1 MVKAKEID
9 LGLIPLESVWDDA
22 VRDMG
27 NFGKT
32 DLYSTGDPVIDEYLG
47 GSTTGGYG
55 RPNGYEIITI
65 FGDTGRNKSTF
76 ATNLVVDPL
85 KKGKTVVYRALEDDP
100 KDVAAR
106 LNVMGVDPH
115 KLPGKLAFFKEQSG
129 YTLGEMAK
137 TIEKYFEFADVIL
150 IDPLQFIY
158 EASVTERGE
167 AEFNRQRLFMR
178 QMNHIMKKTNK
189 VLIIVS
195 HTNKS
200 GGKDAP
206 GMSHIIG
213 SSAIAQV
220 STKVIEIGI
229 DKNMIRFIR
238 MWKSRFTPHRNCELA
253 LRMTNMKF
261 SALYGDD
268 PNVIKK
274 LREVWNPNQK

>member
-1 MVKAKEID
+1 MAEKKKID
-9 LGLIPLESVWDDA
+9 LGLIPLESVWEDA
-22 VRDMG
+22 KASLA
-27 NFGKT
+27 NFGVT
-32 DLYSTGDPVIDEYLG
+32 NLYSTGDKIIDEYLG
-47 GSTTGGYG
+47 NSPDGGYG
-55 RPNGYEIITI
+55 RQSGYEIVTI

-76 ATNLVVDPL
+76 ATNIIVDPL
-85 KKGKTVVYRALEDDP
+85 KKGKTVVYMALEDDP

-106 LNVMGVDPH
+106 LSMMGVKPNE
-115 KLPGKLAFFKEQSG
+115 LPGKLCFFKEQSG
-129 YTLGEMAK
+129 YTLSDMKDAITE
-137 TIEKYFEFADVIL
+137 YFKFADVIL

-178 QMNHIMKKTNK
+178 EMNHLMKKTNK
-189 VLIIVS
+189 VLILVS

-229 DKNMIRFIR
+229 SKDGIRYIH
-238 MWKSRFTPHRNCELA
+238 MWKSRFSPHRRDDLA
-253 LRMTNMKF
+253 VKLNLNMQF
-261 SALYGDD
+261 EALHGDD
-268 PNVIKK
+268 PKVIEE
-274 LREVWNPNQK
+274 LRRHWGK

>member
-1 MVKAKEID
+1 MAEKKKID

-22 VRDMG
+22 KQSLEAYG
-27 NFGKT
+27 TTN
-32 DLYSTGDPVIDEYLG
+32 LYSTGDAVIDEYLG
-47 GSTTGGYG
+47 NSPTGGFG
-55 RPNGYEIITI
+55 RESGYEIVTI

-76 ATNLVVDPL
+76 ATNLMIDPL
-85 KKGKTVVYRALEDDP
+85 MKGKTVVYMALEDDP

-106 LNVMGVDPH
+106 LHIMGLDPS
-115 KLPGKLAFFKEQSG
+115 KIPGKLNFFKEQSG
-129 YTLGEMAK
+129 YTLSQMTEAI
-137 TIEKYFEFADVIL
+137 TKYFEFADVIL

-158 EASVTERGE
+158 EASVTEKGE

-178 QMNHIMKKTNK
+178 EMNHLMKKTNK
-189 VLIIVS
+189 VLVLVS

-229 DKNMIRFIR
+229 SKEGTRYIH
-238 MWKSRFTPHRNCELA
+238 MWKTRFSPHRRDDLVVK
-253 LRMTNMKF
+253 LGTDMRF
-261 SALYGDD
+261 RYLYADD
-268 PNVIKK
+268 PTAIKE
-274 LREVWNPNQK
+274 LRRKWGK

>member
-1 MVKAKEID
+1 MAEKKKID
-9 LGLIPLESVWDDA
+9 LGLIPLESVWEEAKQSLQDY
-22 VRDMG
+22 G
-27 NFGKT
+27 TTN
-32 DLYSTGDPVIDEYLG
+32 LYSTGDAVIDEYLG
-47 GSTTGGYG
+47 NSPEGGFG
-55 RPNGYEIITI
+55 RESGYEIVTI

-76 ATNLVVDPL
+76 ATNLMIDPL
-85 KKGKTVVYRALEDDP
+85 MKGKTVVYMALEDDP

-106 LNVMGVDPH
+106 LHIMGLDPS
-115 KLPGKLAFFKEQSG
+115 KIPGKLNFFKEQSG
-129 YTLGEMAK
+129 YTLSQMTEAI
-137 TIEKYFEFADVIL
+137 TKYFEFADVIL

-178 QMNHIMKKTNK
+178 EMNHLMKKTNK
-189 VLIIVS
+189 VLVLVS

-229 DKNMIRFIR
+229 SKEGTRYIH
-238 MWKSRFTPHRNCELA
+238 MWKTRFSPHRRDDLVVK
-253 LRMTNMKF
+253 LGTDMRF
-261 SALYGDD
+261 RYLYADD
-268 PNVIKK
+268 PTAIKE
-274 LREVWNPNQK
+274 LRRKWGK

>member
-1 MVKAKEID
+1 MAEKKKID
-9 LGLIPLESVWDDA
+9 LGLIPLESVWDEA
-22 VRDMG
+22 KQSLEAYG
-27 NFGKT
+27 TTN
-32 DLYSTGDPVIDEYLG
+32 LYSTGDAVIDEYLG
-47 GSTTGGYG
+47 NSPTGGFG
-55 RPNGYEIITI
+55 RESGYEIVTI

-76 ATNLVVDPL
+76 ATNLMIDPL
-85 KKGKTVVYRALEDDP
+85 MKGKTVVYMALEDDP

-106 LNVMGVDPH
+106 LHIMGLEPS
-115 KLPGKLAFFKEQSG
+115 KLPGKLNFFKEQSG
-129 YTLGEMAK
+129 YTLSQMTEAI
-137 TIEKYFEFADVIL
+137 TKYFEFADVIL

-178 QMNHIMKKTNK
+178 EMNHLMKKTNK
-189 VLIIVS
+189 VLVLVS

-229 DKNMIRFIR
+229 SKEGTRYIH
-238 MWKSRFTPHRNCELA
+238 MWKTRFSPHRRDDLA
-253 LRMTNMKF
+253 VKLGTDMRF
-261 SALYGDD
+261 RYLYADD
-268 PNVIKK
+268 PTAIKE
-274 LREVWNPNQK
+274 LRRKWGK

>member
-1 MVKAKEID
+1 MAEKKKID
-9 LGLIPLESVWDDA
+9 LGLIPLESVWDEA
-22 VRDMG
+22 KQSLEAYG
-27 NFGKT
+27 TTN
-32 DLYSTGDPVIDEYLG
+32 LYSTGDAVIDEYLG
-47 GSTTGGYG
+47 NSPTGGFG
-55 RPNGYEIITI
+55 RESGYEIVTI

-76 ATNLVVDPL
+76 ATNLMIDPL
-85 KKGKTVVYRALEDDP
+85 MKGKTVVYMALEDDP

-106 LNVMGVDPH
+106 LHIMGLEPS
-115 KLPGKLAFFKEQSG
+115 KLPGKLNFFKEQSG
-129 YTLGEMAK
+129 YTLSQMTEAI
-137 TIEKYFEFADVIL
+137 TKYFEFADVIL

-178 QMNHIMKKTNK
+178 EMNHLMKKTNK
-189 VLIIVS
+189 VLVLVS

-229 DKNMIRFIR
+229 SKEGTRYIH
-238 MWKSRFTPHRNCELA
+238 MWKTRFSPHRRDDLVVK
-253 LRMTNMKF
+253 LGTDMRF
-261 SALYGDD
+261 RYLYADD
-268 PNVIKK
+268 PTAIKE
-274 LREVWNPNQK
+274 LRRKWGN

>member
-1 MVKAKEID
+1 MAEKKKID
-9 LGLIPLESVWDDA
+9 LGLIPLESVWDEA
-22 VRDMG
+22 KQSLEAYG
-27 NFGKT
+27 TTN
-32 DLYSTGDPVIDEYLG
+32 LYSTGDAVIDEYLG
-47 GSTTGGYG
+47 NSPTGGFG
-55 RPNGYEIITI
+55 RESGYEIVTI

-76 ATNLVVDPL
+76 ATNLMIDPL
-85 KKGKTVVYRALEDDP
+85 MKGKTVVYMALEDDP

-106 LNVMGVDPH
+106 LHIMGLEPS
-115 KLPGKLAFFKEQSG
+115 KLPGKLNFFKEQSG
-129 YTLGEMAK
+129 YTLSQMTEAI
-137 TIEKYFEFADVIL
+137 TKYFEFADVIL

-178 QMNHIMKKTNK
+178 EMNHLMKKTNK
-189 VLIIVS
+189 VLVLVS

-229 DKNMIRFIR
+229 SKEGTRYIH
-238 MWKSRFTPHRNCELA
+238 MWKTRFSPHRRDDLVVK
-253 LRMTNMKF
+253 LGTDMRF
-261 SALYGDD
+261 RYLYADD
-268 PNVIKK
+268 PTAIKE
-274 LREVWNPNQK
+274 LRQKWGK

>member
-1 MVKAKEID
+1 MAEKKKKID
-9 LGLIPLESVWDDA
+9 LGLIPLESVWEEA
-22 VRDMG
+22 KQSL
-27 NFGKT
+27 NSFGVT

-47 GSTTGGYG
+47 NSPAGGYG
-55 RPNGYEIITI
+55 RQSGYEIVTI

-76 ATNLVVDPL
+76 ATNIIVDPL
-85 KKGKTVVYRALEDDP
+85 KKGKTVVYMALEDDP

-106 LNVMGVDPH
+106 LSIMGVDPG
-115 KLPGKLAFFKEQSG
+115 KLPGKLCFFKEQSG
-129 YTLGEMAK
+129 YTLSQMTEAI
-137 TIEKYFEFADVIL
+137 TQYFEFADVIL

-178 QMNHIMKKTNK
+178 EMNHLMKKTNK
-189 VLIIVS
+189 VLILVS

-229 DKNMIRFIR
+229 SKDGMRFLH
-238 MWKSRFTPHRNCELA
+238 MWKTRFSPHRRDDLA
-253 LRMTNMKF
+253 VKLNTNMQF
-261 SALYGDD
+261 EALHGDD
-268 PNVIKK
+268 PNTIKE
-274 LREVWNPNQK
+274 LRKHWGK

>member
-1 MVKAKEID
+1 MAEKKKKID
-9 LGLIPLESVWDDA
+9 LGLIPLESVWEEA
-22 VRDMG
+22 KQSL
-27 NFGKT
+27 NSFGVT

-47 GSTTGGYG
+47 NSPTGGYG
-55 RPNGYEIITI
+55 RQSGYEIVTI

-76 ATNLVVDPL
+76 ATNIIVDPL
-85 KKGKTVVYRALEDDP
+85 KKGKTVVYMALEDDP

-106 LNVMGVDPH
+106 LSIMGVDPG
-115 KLPGKLAFFKEQSG
+115 KLPGKLCFFKEQSG
-129 YTLGEMAK
+129 YTLSQMTEAI
-137 TIEKYFEFADVIL
+137 TQYFEFADVIL

-178 QMNHIMKKTNK
+178 EMNHLMKKTNK
-189 VLIIVS
+189 VLILVS

-229 DKNMIRFIR
+229 SKDGMRFLH
-238 MWKSRFTPHRNCELA
+238 MWKTRFSPHRRDDLA
-253 LRMTNMKF
+253 VKLNTNMQF
-261 SALYGDD
+261 EALHGDD
-268 PNVIKK
+268 PNTIKE
-274 LREVWNPNQK
+274 LRKHWGK

>member
-1 MVKAKEID
+1 MAEKKKID
-9 LGLIPLESVWDDA
+9 LGLIPLESVWDEA
-22 VRDMG
+22 KQSLEAYG
-27 NFGKT
+27 TTN
-32 DLYSTGDPVIDEYLG
+32 LYSTGDAVIDEYLG
-47 GSTTGGYG
+47 NSPTGGFG
-55 RPNGYEIITI
+55 RESGYEIVTI

-76 ATNLVVDPL
+76 ATNLMIDPL
-85 KKGKTVVYRALEDDP
+85 MKGKTVVYMALEDDP

-106 LNVMGVDPH
+106 LHIMGIEPS
-115 KLPGKLAFFKEQSG
+115 KLPGKLNFFKEQSG
-129 YTLGEMAK
+129 YTLSQMTEAI
-137 TIEKYFEFADVIL
+137 TKYFEFADVIL

-178 QMNHIMKKTNK
+178 EMNHLMKKTNK
-189 VLIIVS
+189 VLVLVS

-229 DKNMIRFIR
+229 SKEGTRYIH
-238 MWKSRFTPHRNCELA
+238 MWKTRFSPHRRDDLVVK
-253 LRMTNMKF
+253 LGTDMRF
-261 SALYGDD
+261 RYLYADD
-268 PNVIKK
+268 PTAIKE
-274 LREVWNPNQK
+274 LRRKWGK